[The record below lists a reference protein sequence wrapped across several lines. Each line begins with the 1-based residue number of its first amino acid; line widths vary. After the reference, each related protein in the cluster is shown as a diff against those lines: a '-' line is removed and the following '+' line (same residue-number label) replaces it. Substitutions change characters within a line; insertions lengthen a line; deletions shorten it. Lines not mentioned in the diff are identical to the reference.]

1 MERVDF
7 RIKEEDKNNVIKR
20 TYKFALRTLC
30 IAQKLPNNPVTNKII
45 GQLVGSGTS
54 MGSNREE
61 ASAGFSK
68 NDFTFK
74 MSIASEESREVN
86 YWLRL
91 LRDSGLIKDK
101 SFYDEVVDAID
112 ESDQLKRI
120 LTKIVKTSQKNEK
133 SKRCLLNLN
142 RSSPN

>member
-7 RIKEEDKNNVIKR
+7 KIKEEDKNNVVKR
-20 TYKFALRTLC
+20 TYKFALRTLY
-30 IAQKLPNNPVTNKII
+30 IAQKLPNNPVTNRVI

-54 MGSNREE
+54 MGSNTEE

-74 MSIASEESREVN
+74 MSIASKESREVN

-120 LTKIVKTSQKNEK
+120 LTKIVKTSQLKTH
-133 SKRCLLNLN
+133 NLTLKT
-142 RSSPN
+142 

>member
-1 MERVDF
+1 MERIDF
-7 RIKEEDKNNVIKR
+7 KIKEEDKNNVVKR
-20 TYKFALRTLC
+20 TYKFALRTLY
-30 IAQKLPNNPVTNKII
+30 IAQKLPNNPVTNRVI

-54 MGSNREE
+54 MGSNTEE

-74 MSIASEESREVN
+74 MSIASKESREVN

-120 LTKIVKTSQKNEK
+120 LTKIVKTSQLKTHHSTLK
-133 SKRCLLNLN
+133 T
-142 RSSPN
+142 

>member
-1 MERVDF
+1 MKKKVYRL
-7 RIKEEDKNNVIKR
+7 RPGGRPRQALAKVI
-20 TYKFALRTLC
+20 
-30 IAQKLPNNPVTNKII
+30 
-45 GQLVGSGTS
+45 SH
-54 MGSNREE
+54 
-61 ASAGFSK
+61 
-68 NDFTFK
+68 FK
-74 MSIASEESREVN
+74 MSIASKESREVN

-133 SKRCLLNLN
+133 SKRFL
-142 RSSPN
+142 SKPKS